1 MFKVKATV
9 VGFDC
14 DEEKYPCHFRYAIG
28 DEIIYDGETI
38 SGRVCPAILPE
49 LGKTFRALQAS
60 GGRHKEGE
68 DPGSYYPFWHSPYS
82 LYDPSYKKYDGIGF
96 KPTPERPEEGYTFI
110 PDETLFDTPP
120 GGKYHV
126 GKGTGRR
133 EFVLVCPDHHT
144 LARLKIEAFDLSD
157 KGDGIP
163 YYRRAMS
170 ILHKVLPKPGIAV
183 NQILNEFS
191 KDEIN
196 TIYPI
201 LGQNMLSA
209 LIGELELMGY
219 IEVKDGKA
227 TVTEKGL
234 KKLDTFTASLSAEE
248 REALRIETR

>member
-1 MFKVKATV
+1 MFQVKATV
-9 VGFDC
+9 IGFDC

-49 LGKTFRALQAS
+49 LGKTFKALQAS

-96 KPTPERPEEGYTFI
+96 RPTLERPEEGYKFI

-120 GGKYHV
+120 GGKYNV
-126 GKGTGRR
+126 GKGTDRR
-133 EFVLVCPDHHT
+133 EFSIVCPDYHT
-144 LARLKIEAFDLSD
+144 LVRLKIEAFDLSD

-170 ILHKVLPKPGIAV
+170 ILNKVLPKPGIAV

-191 KDEIN
+191 KDEID
-196 TIYPI
+196 TIYPT
-201 LGQNMLSA
+201 LGQNMISVL
-209 LIGELELMGY
+209 LGELELMGY
-219 IEVKDGKA
+219 VEIKDEKA
-227 TVTEKGL
+227 TVTNKGV
-234 KKLDTFTASLSAEE
+234 KKLDDFKASLSAEE
-248 REALRIETR
+248 REALKL